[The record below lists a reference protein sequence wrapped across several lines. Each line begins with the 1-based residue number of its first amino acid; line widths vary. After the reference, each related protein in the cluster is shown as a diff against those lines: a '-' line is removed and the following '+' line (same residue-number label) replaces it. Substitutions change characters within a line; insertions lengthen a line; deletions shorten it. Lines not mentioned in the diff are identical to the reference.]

1 MVRCDDASCALGRGW
16 FHFTCVGLAEE
27 PRGRWLC
34 PECRPA
40 APVQKRRRE
49 RHCWCDRPD
58 DGRPMVECSIGNCP
72 RPWHHFACVGLA
84 NEVPDNWACAACE
97 RSSETRVRSAI
108 VECGRDL
115 VKRAA
120 VEFARRSCGAALADV
135 VYTVHRG
142 RAGGCRWRA
151 PERDDTEIGERAAAR
166 ECLTA
171 IMGRPLRGTPPGP
184 ASTPRSARS
193 RARAPR
199 AAPPF
204 PEAGALKSRRP
215 VAAGPRALPGSLG
228 LRRGLRGDVPRAR
241 ALFAVARRGSAHYLV
256 VAARAPGA
264 AGLPRRRARAAVGFN
279 DALPGHAPRA
289 RLHKNPEGRR
299 RAVALVRRRR
309 AEPPQVHEREER
321 ARPRDGVAAGPLD
334 FRSFRRRRRDRAI

>member
-1 MVRCDDASCALGRGW
+1 MGR
-16 FHFTCVGLAEE
+16 LAARHAAGARLRR
-27 PRGRWLC
+27 RGRL
-34 PECRPA
+34 
-40 APVQKRRRE
+40 
-49 RHCWCDRPD
+49 
-58 DGRPMVECSIGNCP
+58 
-72 RPWHHFACVGLA
+72 L
-84 NEVPDNWACAACE
+84 
-97 RSSETRVRSAI
+97 
-108 VECGRDL
+108 
-115 VKRAA
+115 RA
-120 VEFARRSCGAALADV
+120 R
-135 VYTVHRG
+135 
-142 RAGGCRWRA
+142 
-151 PERDDTEIGERAAAR
+151 
-166 ECLTA
+166 
-171 IMGRPLRGTPPGP
+171 
-184 ASTPRSARS
+184 
-193 RARAPR
+193 RAPR

-215 VAAGPRALPGSLG
+215 VTAGPRALPGSLG

-309 AEPPQVHEREER
+309 VELPQVHEREER

-334 FRSFRRRRRDRAI
+334 RATRRRRRRDRAIQLRRLPDLRDRRLRRGPGLDPLSR